1 MNADSKGRGRWL
13 VSIPWLAENLN
24 DSSLVVVD
32 GSYYLPAM
40 QRDARAEY
48 LAGHITGAVFFDID
62 EIADHSN
69 KLPHMLPDATTF
81 AKYMARLG
89 IGDDMKIV
97 VYDGAGLF
105 SAPRVWWTLRLFG
118 AKDVKMLDGGM
129 PQWRA
134 ENRPIESGIV
144 TRPPAHFTPRFDPSW
159 VADMARVEKALGSGA
174 AQVVDARPA
183 NRFRGEAPE
192 PWPGVRSGRMPG
204 SKSVPA
210 TSLVENGRLTSPE
223 KIKVALAE
231 GGIDPD
237 RPMITSC
244 GSGVTAATLWL
255 ALDAIGKP
263 PQALYDGS
271 WAEWGSLPDKPLKT
285 GAD

>member
-1 MNADSKGRGRWL
+1 MISETSRRSRWL
-13 VSIPWLAENLN
+13 VATPWLAENLGDPN
-24 DSSLVVVD
+24 LVVVD

-40 QRDARAEY
+40 KRDARAEY
-48 LAGHITGAVFFDID
+48 LAGHIPGAVFFDID

-69 KLPHMLPDATTF
+69 KLPHMLPDAEAF
-81 AKYMARLG
+81 AKHMARLG
-89 IGDDMKIV
+89 IGEQMKIV
-97 VYDGAGLF
+97 VYDGGGLF

-134 ENRPIESGIV
+134 ENRPVESGMV
-144 TRPPAHFTPRFDPSW
+144 TRKPARFTPHFEASW

-174 AQVVDARPA
+174 AQVVDARSA
-183 NRFRGEAPE
+183 ERFRGEAPE
-192 PWPGVRSGRMPG
+192 PRPGVRSGRMPG
-204 SKSVPA
+204 SKNVPVA
-210 TSLVENGRLTSPE
+210 GVVENGRLASAE
-223 KIKVALAE
+223 KIKAAFAA
-231 GGIDPD
+231 GGVDPAK
-237 RPMITSC
+237 PIITSC
-244 GSGVTAATLWL
+244 GSGITAATLWL

-271 WAEWGSLPDKPLKT
+271 WTEWGSLPDKPLKT

>member
-1 MNADSKGRGRWL
+1 MKSGTSGRGRWL
-13 VSIPWLAENLN
+13 VSIPWLAENLADPN
-24 DSSLVVVD
+24 LVIID
-32 GSYYLPAM
+32 GSYYLPTM
-40 QRDARAEY
+40 KRDARAEY
-48 LAGHITGAVFFDID
+48 LAGHIPGAVFFDID
-62 EIADHSN
+62 KIADHSN
-69 KLPHMLPDATTF
+69 KLPHMLPDAESF
-81 AKYMARLG
+81 ARHMAHLG
-89 IGDDMKIV
+89 IGDGMKIV

-118 AKDVKMLDGGM
+118 TKDVKLLDGGM
-129 PQWRA
+129 PLWRA
-134 ENRPIESGIV
+134 ELRPVESGMV
-144 TRPPAHFTPRFDPSW
+144 TRPPARFTPRFDPSW

-174 AQVVDARPA
+174 AQVVDARSA
-183 NRFRGEAPE
+183 ERFRGEAPE
-192 PWPGVRSGRMPG
+192 PRPGVRLGRMPG
-204 SKSVPA
+204 SKNVPVASVI
-210 TSLVENGRLTSPE
+210 ENGRLASPE
-223 KIKVALAE
+223 KIKAAFAE

-237 RPMITSC
+237 KPIITSC